1 MARGSLYERI
11 DQLRKKGKN
20 GQVVTDPKVKGL
32 EYQKQGESLYARL
45 RVMNKATGKRDHHP
59 LGPVPDALKV
69 GLQAKWEGR
78 THAYIFD
85 KSLEEIRAKARS
97 LRLNAREGIVST
109 APVKG
114 KTVNELWET
123 YEKIE
128 LGRLTE
134 KTAKQSRQYAKR
146 FVLPALGDRPVGKVT
161 KQECAELHAGLAKT
175 PYQANRVLS
184 LMRTVFGKGVEWSWT
199 SANPASG
206 IKPFQEHAK
215 EDWYTSEELGRLISA
230 LEANPTTQTRAILLM
245 LYTGAR
251 VGEVLRATWDQF
263 DVDAGR
269 WTKSAT
275 GTKQKRIHHVALND
289 DALGVLR
296 AVGPAAGY
304 VFPSPFVPGRPLKD
318 VDRTW
323 DRAVKDAGVRRLRLY
338 DLRHSVA
345 SVLASSGVDL
355 YVIGKQLGHSQA
367 KTSARYAHLSVDA
380 QRAAARKF
388 GELVRR
394 APTKGRKKG

>member
-1 MARGSLYERI
+1 M
-11 DQLRKKGKN
+11 
-20 GQVVTDPKVKGL
+20 KGL

-59 LGPVPDALKV
+59 LGPVPDPIKGGASGEVRRPDPRVHLREV
-69 GLQAKWEGR
+69 ARRDQGEGSEPAAKR
-78 THAYIFD
+78 TGGH
-85 KSLEEIRAKARS
+85 RHH
-97 LRLNAREGIVST
+97 NAGQGQDRRGV
-109 APVKG
+109 
-114 KTVNELWET
+114 WET

-175 PYQANRVLS
+175 PYQANQVLS

-251 VGEVLRATWDQF
+251 VGEVLKATWDQF
-263 DVDAGR
+263 DLDAGT

-380 QRAAARKF
+380 QREAARKF